1 MELVNLTFQTEISPV
16 SLKEVYEKAKAK
28 YKIIYNDEWVCFSP
42 EIFVKIEENQIK
54 TYPMKG
60 TIIASLPDAA
70 SILLNNQKEID
81 EHHKVV
87 NLLSDDLKK
96 VATEVHT
103 TKFRYIDVIEKSTGN
118 LLQTSSEIVGNLPE
132 NWQSHLGDI
141 FSDLLPGGSISGA
154 PKEKTLSIIEQAE
167 TYDRGFYTGI
177 AGIFDG
183 NSVDSCVL
191 IRFIEQINQ
200 KFYYKSGA
208 GITAKSNPQDEY
220 NEIIE
225 KIYIPN

>member
-1 MELVNLTFQTEISPV
+1 
-16 SLKEVYEKAKAK
+16 
-28 YKIIYNDEWVCFSP
+28 
-42 EIFVKIEENQIK
+42 
-54 TYPMKG
+54 MKG
-60 TIIASLPDAA
+60 TISASLPDAA

-96 VATEVHT
+96 VAIEVHT

-183 NSVDSCVL
+183 
-191 IRFIEQINQ
+191 
-200 KFYYKSGA
+200 KFCG
-208 GITAKSNPQDEY
+208 
-220 NEIIE
+220 
-225 KIYIPN
+225 

>member
-60 TIIASLPDAA
+60 TISASLPDAA

-87 NLLSDDLKK
+87 KLLSDDLKK
-96 VATEVHT
+96 VATDVHT

-191 IRFIEQINQ
+191 IRFIEQIDQ